1 MKKHD
6 LAAENVFS
14 LVLAL
19 SLPTCLSQAVSVLY
33 AVVDRMF
40 IGNIPQVGDIA
51 LSGVGVAVP
60 VTSLISSFA
69 VLIGLGGSPLMAI
82 REGHGDHEEAERIL
96 STGFILLAGLSLV
109 LTPLFFLLKTPLLHL
124 FGSSSQTFPYADEY
138 LGWYL
143 AGTPFA
149 LLSSGL
155 NSFVINQGMSRRA
168 MFSVMSGAVLNCLLD
183 PVFIFVLGMG
193 VKGAAIATVLSQAA
207 SFIITITCLLSP
219 RAPIRLRLT
228 RPRAAIIRRTVILGL
243 SPFIIIA
250 TDSIIM
256 IALNAVL
263 QAYGGEGTGDQ
274 LIAASTIIQSWH
286 LLVMNPL
293 GGITG
298 GSQGLLSYSYGAG
311 RTDRVRQTWR
321 SVQLLAT
328 LYTIIMTIL
337 AFSVSDVFISLFTQ
351 DEALISLTGRYLR
364 IFTAMIIPL
373 SFQYNTVD
381 TFTALG
387 KSSISLPLSLF
398 RKLCFVFFLFLVP
411 FMTQQAGSAFLSEP
425 ASDLI
430 SACVS
435 TTVLAVMLPRVLK
448 EREENGLRL

>member
-19 SLPTCLSQAVSVLY
+19 SLPTCLSQAVNVLY

-82 REGHGDHEEAERIL
+82 REGHGEHEEAERIL
-96 STGFILLAGLSLV
+96 STGFILLAGLSLI
-109 LTPLFFLLKTPLLHL
+109 LTPLFFLLKPPLLHL
-124 FGSSSQTFPYADEY
+124 FGSSAQTFPYADEY

-143 AGTPFA
+143 TGTPFA

-155 NSFVINQGMSRRA
+155 NSFVINQ
-168 MFSVMSGAVLNCLLD
+168 
-183 PVFIFVLGMG
+183 GMG

-228 RPRAAIIRRTVILGL
+228 KPRAAIIRRTVILGL

-381 TFTALG
+381 TFTTLG